1 MKLNIYDKKT
11 VVKTYEADTYDL
23 MFGTVEDVAN
33 AINLDALKDGTDAEV
48 IRMIGGLVITS
59 MPTITDLLKDMFEG
73 LTDDEIKHTK
83 VKEIAA
89 VLLDVVKF
97 TLGELR
103 KGTGKN

>member
-59 MPTITDLLKDMFEG
+59 MPTITDLLKDIFEG